1 MGDNGFRTAR
11 ALLLQYVPIS
21 FVARVRRKFFRV
33 CLELGIDVVGI
44 NDDRI
49 ICIGDG
55 HIK

>member
-1 MGDNGFRTAR
+1 MCQ
-11 ALLLQYVPIS
+11 LVLI
-21 FVARVRRKFFRV
+21 VARVRRKFFRV
-33 CLELGIDVVGI
+33 YLELGIDVVGI